1 LNFSS
6 EWNYRSAVNA
16 SNEQFIKNMH
26 AGTLQLTNKNFVVPQ
41 FYETRFAEIERLKT
55 TDVIPRLHDA
65 INYAK
70 TEIDIL
76 VPWMYWGSVQ
86 YFLEDFRAAVNRG
99 VVIKIHYGYRETDYP
114 KQTEDSKEAAETLRS
129 ELNSDNLKL
138 FWHSGYGYHGKLV
151 ICDEEY
157 YIYGSFNFLSYQG
170 NKNEELTAI
179 HYDKKTLLALRKE
192 LFDF

>member
-1 LNFSS
+1 
-6 EWNYRSAVNA
+6 
-16 SNEQFIKNMH
+16 MH